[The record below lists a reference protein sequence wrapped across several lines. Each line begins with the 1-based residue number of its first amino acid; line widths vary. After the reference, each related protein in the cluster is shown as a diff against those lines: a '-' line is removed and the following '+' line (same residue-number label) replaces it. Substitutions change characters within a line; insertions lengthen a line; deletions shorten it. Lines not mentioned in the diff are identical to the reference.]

1 MSSSSDVTS
10 SAASDSSSDTSDAG
24 DNDVAHDPLLDM
36 DNVKDKSSSSSASS
50 DTASEPDAENPA
62 ADESSSSS
70 SSSSS
75 SDSDAETEMGD
86 ANPASDDDAKSV
98 DSDASEAT
106 VVECVDVKR
115 TACRV
120 RPGVAK
126 KKNGVRAIG
135 NKQVNT
141 GKRSWSAAQRREAD
155 EAAAL
160 GREIGKSDQARV
172 LAEKVRSLVRTVV
185 HRNMSNESVDKMAD
199 VIRGALKASGGA
211 GRVTRTTRMVGAK
224 FLNAAK
230 NFAKSEVVFEL
241 RNAAVTTSS
250 SVQQTISKVMPD
262 VVEFLYTSMGPIVV
276 DIIPKII
283 SILISGVAKGATTA
297 VVAAVG
303 LPENRADAF
312 MERLLAVKV
321 QHDMTL
327 REALEAQALEGF
339 REGMDTLA
347 RDVKHGDLH
356 EDERDFYHIFEDTM
370 REHVHSERRPCHSG
384 DRAGIS
390 PEEQREAV
398 LRQAEQYIALQRQ
411 KPGARVPR
419 TDAEKQKELEDALR
433 VVNDTVDKY
442 AKPVADSSVKAA
454 SRATRI
460 LASEMLDINQIQAVL
475 KESGAKG
482 RGGKGADAQV
492 AALVRRLSLHSK
504 ALGDAIARMTS
515 KILRDEAVRKAV
527 GEAARGVATGVTDVT
542 PVLSDRMAEGIGR
555 AAAEAASKKTVRTG
569 DLAGAAVG
577 GVERALGGLTDMDKK
592 RLNEMEWDAS
602 HGDTVITYI
611 TFDHDKHTILDLAIP
626 IYDEMRARG
635 EAAEMVY
642 ALGMY
647 ALFVLSLRRD
657 GLLAISDETMHR
669 LLDTRTLRPE
679 EVRVHTTISTLAT
692 QRLVKL
698 FSGCHKTFDK
708 NMLLTMMVGAKEQA
722 VSDNNEAVIAHFKD
736 IDLKKMRP
744 IVEGMLELAM
754 AMLIVDCVRTNSPF
768 SRTILHLPEFKTML
782 E

>member
-36 DNVKDKSSSSSASS
+36 DDVKDKSSSSSTSS
-50 DTASEPDAENPA
+50 DTASEPDAKNPA
-62 ADESSSSS
+62 ADEMDE
-70 SSSSS
+70 SSSS

-106 VVECVDVKR
+106 VVECVEVKR

-155 EAAAL
+155 DAAAL

-356 EDERDFYHIFEDTM
+356 EDERAIEHIFEDTM
-370 REHVHSERRPCHSG
+370 REHEHVHSERRPCHSG

-411 KPGARVPR
+411 KPAARVPR

-442 AKPVADSSVKAA
+442 AKPVAESSAQAA

-504 ALGDAIARMTS
+504 ALGDAIARMTR
-515 KILRDEAVRKAV
+515 KILRDEAVREAAAK
-527 GEAARGVATGVTDVT
+527 AARGVATGVTDVT
-542 PVLSDRMAEGIGR
+542 PVLSDRMAEGIGQ
-555 AAAEAASKKTVRTG
+555 AVAEAASKKKVRTG
-569 DLAGAAVG
+569 DLAGAAVD
-577 GVERALGGLTDMDKK
+577 GVESALGGLDDADRA
-592 RLNEMEWDAS
+592 RLSALPWDDS
-602 HGDTVITYI
+602 HGDDKMIIV
-611 TFDHDKHTILDLAIP
+611 TFKTDKYTAIDVAIP
-626 IYDEMRARG
+626 LYDELRARG
-635 EAAEMVY
+635 EAAEVVY

-657 GLLAISDETMHR
+657 GLLMIREHTIQR
-669 LLDTRTLRPE
+669 LLETRMLRPQD
-679 EVRVHTTISTLAT
+679 VRVRTPVPERFVQA
-692 QRLVKL
+692 LVHA
-698 FSGCHKTFDK
+698 FSGKRMTLDK
-708 NMLLTMMVGAKEQA
+708 NMQMAMMIGTIDEAKSN
-722 VSDNNEAVIAHFKD
+722 SDEKVIAHFTD
-736 IDLKKMRP
+736 IDSAYNR
-744 IVEGMLELAM
+744 IVVEGVLELAM